1 MKMTRCP
8 SAHKATRR
16 GCFFRYAWAEACQHH
31 VSQHIE
37 SWGEYHDGLVLD
49 TASAGLGRVS
59 FLFWLL
65 CLIFVGKK
73 WLRAAIGVIVMV
85 TLFTFPVRDELK
97 GMDEFEALCARGGV
111 YDIPKSAEGK
121 AFDLAFQA
129 TPYKSLSGYALPIR
143 EKTIS
148 FVDVASGEVV
158 AAAKVYAV
166 SGGWLVQKKIL
177 ALTSTNG
184 PLLGRSDCRPPDSEE
199 VRLQKITNK
208 MVN

>member
-1 MKMTRCP
+1 MSPNILNHGANIMM
-8 SAHKATRR
+8 
-16 GCFFRYAWAEACQHH
+16 GLFLILLLL
-31 VSQHIE
+31 V
-37 SWGEYHDGLVLD
+37 WG
-49 TASAGLGRVS
+49 A
-59 FLFWLL
+59 FLFY
-65 CLIFVGKK
+65 FGYYTSFFGGKK